1 VLTLTSIVGN
11 IFTEKGSQ
19 ILKENVFEKLQMLRN
34 DLEKNRLRRTTDKGT
49 DIAIILE
56 RGSRLQHGDILKQGE
71 NFVVIDQIPE
81 KVITVKTKK
90 VEDSFELLVLLG
102 HIIGNRHRPISFE
115 CDSVTFPIQ
124 AESELE
130 VFERLFKPIIEKI
143 EMNVEERIYKPDE
156 RMNVYEH

>member
-1 VLTLTSIVGN
+1 MLTSTSIVGN

-19 ILKENVFEKLQMLRN
+19 ILKGKAFEKLQILRH

-56 RGSRLQHGDILKQGE
+56 RGSKLQHGDILKHGE

-81 KVITVKTKK
+81 KVITVKIKEK
-90 VEDSFELLVLLG
+90 EDSFELLVLLG
-102 HIIGNRHRPISFE
+102 HMIGNRHRPISLE
-115 CDSVTFPIQ
+115 GESVTFPIQ

-130 VFERLFKPIIEKI
+130 VFERLFTPIIEKI

-156 RMNVYEH
+156 RMNVHAH